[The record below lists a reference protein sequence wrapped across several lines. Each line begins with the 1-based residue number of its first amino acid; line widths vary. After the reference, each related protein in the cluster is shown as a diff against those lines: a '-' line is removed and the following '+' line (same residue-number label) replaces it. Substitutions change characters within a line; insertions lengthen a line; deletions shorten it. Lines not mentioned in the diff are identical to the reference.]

1 MSNRQYVHLAERQ
14 TKMEG
19 FCIPVGAIFGRRK
32 INNKTLFW
40 VSLYPSEI
48 SLKNESRQFSLWVN
62 SGNDWRKV
70 SASFRGMYE
79 PIRSDM
85 VKICK
90 KINGFPV
97 VEKWQRPV
105 RPVITQADRD
115 AHKLAMEFSWRKVP
129 EPQQGYSRKNSDG
142 TVRDWDAQYMVDG
155 RGYDI
160 SWEEKVYP
168 LENYNGLPV
177 YYRENSKPS
186 MTKKCSNTGYDGAF
200 DGIGSTRRDGMKVK
214 QIKCRPGKPFIV
226 E

>member
-32 INNKTLFW
+32 INNKSLFW
-40 VSLYPSEI
+40 VSLCPSEI
-48 SLKNESRQFSLWVN
+48 SLKNESRKFSLWVN
-62 SGNDWRKV
+62 SGNDWKKV
-70 SASFRGMYE
+70 SVSFRGLYE

-85 VKICK
+85 VKICQ

-129 EPQQGYSRKNSDG
+129 EPAARDILAKIQTVQCATG
-142 TVRDWDAQYMVDG
+142 TH
-155 RGYDI
+155 
-160 SWEEKVYP
+160 
-168 LENYNGLPV
+168 
-177 YYRENSKPS
+177 
-186 MTKKCSNTGYDGAF
+186 NTW
-200 DGIGSTRRDGMKVK
+200 
-214 QIKCRPGKPFIV
+214 
-226 E
+226 

>member
-32 INNKTLFW
+32 INNKSLFW
-40 VSLYPSEI
+40 VSLCPSEI

-62 SGNDWRKV
+62 SGRDWKKV

-85 VKICK
+85 VKICQ

-115 AHKLAMEFSWRKVP
+115 AHRLAMEFSWRKIP
-129 EPQQGYSRKNSDG
+129 EPSIHGRRSWIRYFMGRKSLPTG
-142 TVRDWDAQYMVDG
+142 KLQWT
-155 RGYDI
+155 
-160 SWEEKVYP
+160 S
-168 LENYNGLPV
+168 GLLP
-177 YYRENSKPS
+177 REFQ
-186 MTKKCSNTGYDGAF
+186 AF
-200 DGIGSTRRDGMKVK
+200 HDQKMLKHWL
-214 QIKCRPGKPFIV
+214 
-226 E
+226 